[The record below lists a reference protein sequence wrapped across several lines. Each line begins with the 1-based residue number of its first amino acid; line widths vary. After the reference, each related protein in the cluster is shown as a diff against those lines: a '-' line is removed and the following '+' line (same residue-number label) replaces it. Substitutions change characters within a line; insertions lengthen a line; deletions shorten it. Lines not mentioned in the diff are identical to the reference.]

1 MSRNFFQKPPN
12 FFFPDLT
19 EKMAAFQLQPHMYL
33 HVSSQQVFQLLE
45 RVRGKV
51 EAKYLPYLMPQN
63 KDCCAAY
70 SAMQKDTAG
79 RVVSF
84 A

>member
-1 MSRNFFQKPPN
+1 
-12 FFFPDLT
+12 
-19 EKMAAFQLQPHMYL
+19 MAAFQLQPHMYL

-63 KDCCAAY
+63 KGCCAAY

-79 RVVSF
+79 RVVFF